1 MRTAR
6 STQDRARKALSSLK
20 VTLSAAEEALPE
32 VRIVL
37 LNLDNLL
44 TSILQLI
51 DNSGVSQV
59 HTTAY
64 VYNININARPH

>member
-1 MRTAR
+1 V
-6 STQDRARKALSSLK
+6 LK

-37 LNLDNLL
+37 SNLDNSL
-44 TSILQLI
+44 TSILQPI

-64 VYNININARPH
+64 VYNININP